1 MVVGR
6 RKLRAGPGEGY
17 LCVRIPK
24 GSADVGSVSIKIG
37 AFVFDDALYDAENDV
52 LYLSVGAPEK
62 GEGEAT
68 PEGHVIRY
76 APGTDRVVGI
86 TLLGPRRILERDGRL
101 MVTMPEAVETADLA
115 SLLTAA

>member
-1 MVVGR
+1 MGN
-6 RKLRAGPGEGY
+6 
-17 LCVRIPK
+17 
-24 GSADVGSVSIKIG
+24 VSIKIG
-37 AFVFDDALYDAENDV
+37 AIVFEEAMYDAENDV
-52 LYLSVGAPEK
+52 LYLSVGTPEV

-101 MVTMPEAVETADLA
+101 AVTMPEAVETSTDLA